1 MHGLVISVRPIAV
14 REVGRRVQNLIKAAK
29 AAQNPK
35 LPRRRAALQFQTPLL
50 HNRIMYP
57 GRSLKSKL
65 SCFMHMDMTISAAR
79 IQTPEDCAQ

>member
-1 MHGLVISVRPIAV
+1 MVWEGDSSQVKSRLDLRF
-14 REVGRRVQNLIKAAK
+14 QNLY

-79 IQTPEDCAQ
+79 IQTPVDCAQ